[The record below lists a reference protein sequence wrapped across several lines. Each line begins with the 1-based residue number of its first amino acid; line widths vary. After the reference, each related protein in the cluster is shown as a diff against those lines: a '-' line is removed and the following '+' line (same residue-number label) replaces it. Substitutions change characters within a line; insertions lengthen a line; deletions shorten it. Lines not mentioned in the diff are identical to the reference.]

1 MGNSLTPIT
10 ITASATMDR
19 HIHRGT
25 NVLLSA
31 AAGLT
36 VSLPA
41 ATGTGDIY
49 KFFVATTVTSNA
61 YIIAANG
68 TDIMAGGVSM
78 STDIGGTNIL
88 AIATADYITM
98 NGSTTGGLKGSWV
111 DLEDVATGLWKVG
124 GFLVSTGTEAT
135 PFAAT

>member
-1 MGNSLTPIT
+1 MANSLTPIT
-10 ITASATMDR
+10 ITASKTMDR
-19 HIHRGT
+19 HIHRGAT
-25 NVLLSA
+25 VVLSA

-41 ATGTGDIY
+41 ASGTGDIY

-68 TDIMAGGVSM
+68 TDIMAGGVSV
-78 STDIGGTNIL
+78 STHAGGVSIL

-111 DLEDVATGLWKVG
+111 EVEDVASGIWRVG
-124 GFLVSTGTEAT
+124 GFLVSTGIEAT